1 MKGSR
6 FLEKVNDPGQNW
18 VMYFLVGVLGLGV
31 LGNGVANLLLEDL
44 AGWLAEALN
53 FPKVL
58 IQLAM
63 LIAIALLIFYGI
75 YRTSRNERLQELLS
89 ARVQSQTNV
98 VPLIGTYCGLIT
110 IASKPTPDR
119 KTPAEEAIH
128 FHWQQGNGNLRYCW
142 VICTQDVLAANL
154 ERLRAIAATSVQ
166 SPTPITLL
174 ENPDTPLQP
183 LQAVG
188 RIVQIQIMVIDWPSA
203 QDPNFVKH
211 LVDRI
216 YLQARSLSIAPQA
229 VIADYTGG
237 IKSTSAGVILACS
250 TPERSLQYTS
260 ARYYDDA
267 GNPQGVEVMQVKLS
281 YRLKLAQD

>member
-6 FLEKVNDPGQNW
+6 FLEKVNDPSQSW

-31 LGNGVANLLLEDL
+31 LGNGVANLILEDF
-44 AGWLAEALN
+44 AGWLSKAIDL
-53 FPKVL
+53 PKVF
-58 IQLAM
+58 IQLG
-63 LIAIALLIFYGI
+63 LLLAITLLILYGI
-75 YRTSRNERLQELLS
+75 YRTSQNERLQTLLS
-89 ARVQSQTNV
+89 ARVQSQANV
-98 VPLIGTYCGLIT
+98 VPLIDTYCGLIT
-110 IASKPTPDR
+110 IASKPSPGKR
-119 KTPAEEAIH
+119 TPAEEAIH

-142 VICTQDVLAANL
+142 VICTQNALPQNL
-154 ERLRAIAATSVQ
+154 ERLRVIAATSAQ

-174 ENPDTPLQP
+174 ENPDTPLLP

-188 RIVQIQIMVIDWPSA
+188 RTVQIQVVVIDWPSA

-216 YLQARSLSIAPQA
+216 YQQARSLSIQPQA

-250 TPERSLQYTS
+250 TPERQLQYTS
-260 ARYYDDA
+260 ARYYDEE

-281 YRLKLAQD
+281 YRLKLARD

>member
-6 FLEKVNDPGQNW
+6 FLERVNDPGQNW

-44 AGWLAEALN
+44 AGWLAEALS

-89 ARVQSQTNV
+89 ARVQSQTSV

-142 VICTQDVLAANL
+142 VICTQDVLPENMK
-154 ERLRAIAATSVQ
+154 RLRAIAATSAQ

-183 LQAVG
+183 LTAVG
-188 RIVQIQIMVIDWPSA
+188 RAVQIQIMVIDWPSA

-229 VIADYTGG
+229 IIADYTGG